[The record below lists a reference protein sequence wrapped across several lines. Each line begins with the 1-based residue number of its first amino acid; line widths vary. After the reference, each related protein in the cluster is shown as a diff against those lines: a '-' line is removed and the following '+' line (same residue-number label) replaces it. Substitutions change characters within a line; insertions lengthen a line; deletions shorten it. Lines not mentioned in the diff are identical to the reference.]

1 MSRDTSGGDKIKKL
15 LFIPYDVQGEFIER
29 VNRFLGKV
37 KVGDGVIYAHIHDPG
52 RLKELLYEGN
62 TVILKRAGGTKRKTK
77 YDILAASTSDG
88 WVFVHS
94 GYHRAIAESIF
105 KQKILKFG
113 ETVEIIPEIKYG
125 DSRLDFL
132 IKYDEKSMFVEVK
145 GCTLLKNKIA
155 LFPDAPT
162 KRGYRHL
169 KELLNAVNNGYRAAV
184 IFLIFNKTAKCF
196 APNSA
201 TDPFFSKMFTEA
213 VKWGIEVY
221 PILLSYDGKWIYY
234 HGLIPICR
242 KILL

>member
-184 IFLIFNKTAKCF
+184 IFLVFNKTAECF

-201 TDPFFSKMFTEA
+201 TDPFFFKMFTEA

-221 PILLSYDGKWIYY
+221 PLLLSYDGKWIYY
-234 HGLIPICR
+234 HGSIPICR